1 MISAISFNP
10 VSVMRLYSLLSSL
23 LIFAA
28 YAGATDF
35 SQGSQREAWLAHPVY
50 GEASFDTFTH
60 RAGNPILR
68 GKAPHDWPV
77 NGFLFEDPASGNW
90 YSYIGHYGRNYT
102 ADVPMVCTVLRST
115 DRGATWED
123 LGPIFPDAPHTF
135 EGEESPEGHAPDVSV
150 VFADGKYHLVY
161 DWLTQS
167 TKWGDI
173 FNPDST
179 HNSGVGYAWA
189 EKPEGPFH
197 RSTKPVWTTRNQ
209 PALEG
214 KYRRQYASTLIRRAN
229 DWLVLTLTDSGPHFG
244 WAYLGRTAKDPEGP
258 WSEAVLLLHPEGDT
272 WHPPLLEFHP
282 SFAHDGF
289 LYAPATSVAMN
300 RNVQAVFRAPLE
312 SAMDPDAWELH
323 QLGSVWHAE
332 PLENEHDGIW
342 GQAFTGFVDRE
353 GIFNVLFPS
362 RDPGGFGTI
371 NLASR
376 SWKQPYN
383 ERGFVV
389 SAHRG
394 PSLALL
400 KRAGVPKAMDIALE
414 ARGTVRI
421 FWGATMP
428 LGPDEPRSDASLH
441 PLTRTRYQALEL
453 TQARWRLLTAND
465 SGEIVATAEG
475 TLAAVEKTTATLQWN
490 DAGQLS
496 LHFGDAKAWEGPFT
510 ATSGAFGLLL
520 EPNSHV
526 RVTKFAIDGDLGPAT
541 RRYLWSEG
549 VLSAAQL
556 ATAWEVVKDNPHFT
570 YGIGAVSVADAVTA
584 KWNVEGTRIALFA
597 PRGPEFGK
605 AKLFIDGQHIADID
619 YGATAPESSALRFE
633 KAGLAAG
640 RHTVRIESTHGRIPL
655 DVLEVSGGT

>member
-1 MISAISFNP
+1 MIPPISFNLR
-10 VSVMRLYSLLSSL
+10 SVMRLFSFLSSL
-23 LIFAA
+23 FFLVVS
-28 YAGATDF
+28 AGATDF
-35 SQGSQREAWLAHPVY
+35 AQGSQRDAWLAHPIY

-60 RAGNPILR
+60 RPGGPVAR

-77 NGFLFEDPASGNW
+77 NAFLFEDPASGNW
-90 YSYIGHYGRNYT
+90 YGYIGHYGRNYT
-102 ADVPMVCTVLRST
+102 ADVPMVCTVSRST

-123 LGPIFPDAPHTF
+123 LGPIFSDAPHTF
-135 EGEESPEGHAPDVSV
+135 EGEQSPEGHAPDVSV

-197 RSTKPVWTTRNQ
+197 RSTKPVWTTRDQ
-209 PALEG
+209 PALKD
-214 KYRRQYASTLIRRAN
+214 KYRRQYASTLIRRAK

-244 WAYLGRTAKDPEGP
+244 WAYLVRTAKDPEGP
-258 WSEAVLLLHPEGDT
+258 WSEAVLLLHPEGDNY
-272 WHPPLLEFHP
+272 HPPLLEFHP
-282 SFAHDGF
+282 SFAHDGY

-312 SAMDPDAWELH
+312 TAMDPKAWELH
-323 QLGSVWHAE
+323 QMGSVWHAE
-332 PLENEHDGIW
+332 PVENEYDGIW

-376 SWKQPYN
+376 PWKQAYTD
-383 ERGFVV
+383 RGFVT

-400 KRAGVPKAMDIALE
+400 KWAGIPKSIEVTLE
-414 ARGTVRI
+414 ARGSVRI
-421 FWGATMP
+421 LWGATMP

-453 TQARWRLLTAND
+453 SVAHWRLVDANEA
-465 SGEIVATAEG
+465 GEIAVAAEG
-475 TLAAVEKTTATLQWN
+475 AHAASEETNAMLTWS
-490 DAGQLS
+490 DGGQLAVQI
-496 LHFGDAKAWEGPFT
+496 GETVAWEGPF
-510 ATSGAFGLLL
+510 AANSGAFGLLL
-520 EPNSHV
+520 EPNSHA
-526 RVTKFAIDGDLGPAT
+526 RLSRFEIEGGLIPAT

-549 VLSAAQL
+549 ALSAAQL
-556 ATAWEVVKDNPHFT
+556 ASAWEEVKDNPQFA

-584 KWNVEGTRIALFA
+584 KWNVEGTRVALFA
-597 PRGPEFGK
+597 PRGPELGK
-605 AKLFIDGQHIADID
+605 AKLFIDGQHITDID
-619 YGATAPESSALRFE
+619 YEATAPESSALRFE

-640 RHTVRIESTHGRIPL
+640 RHTVRLESTHGRIPL
-655 DVLEVSGGT
+655 DVLEVSGGE